1 MEHVAWTDHPR
12 LRKPVLIAAFEGWND
27 AGEGATY
34 AARYLARQW
43 NARRFAVVDPEE
55 FFDFSST
62 RPTVRLDEGF
72 QRQIEWPST
81 ELAAGAVPGGDGDA
95 VILIGTEPQL
105 RWRTF
110 TREIVELA
118 TGLEV
123 SLVVTLGA
131 LLAEVP
137 HSRPVPIIGT
147 ADDEDL
153 IRRLDLRRSTYQG
166 PTGIVGVLTDA
177 TRRAGIPTVSLWAT
191 VPSYVPGA
199 PSPKAALALV
209 ERVGSVLGVAIPAVE
224 LTEAAGSYE
233 RQLDE
238 LVAGDDDMA
247 GYVARLEEAA
257 DEGGADVDDH
267 QDLIEEVERYLR
279 DQ

>member
-12 LRKPVLIAAFEGWND
+12 LRRPVLIAAFEGWND

-43 NARRFAVVDPEE
+43 SARRFAVLDPEE

-81 ELAAGAVPGGDGDA
+81 ELAAGGVPGGDGDA

-110 TREIVELA
+110 TSEIVEVAGELD
-118 TGLEV
+118 V
-123 SLVVTLGA
+123 SMVITLGA

-137 HSRPVPIIGT
+137 HTRPVPIVGT

-209 ERVGSVLGVAIPAVE
+209 ERVGSVLGITVPAVE
-224 LTEAAGSYE
+224 LAAAARSYE
-233 RQLDE
+233 QQLNE

-257 DEGGADVDDH
+257 DEGGDDDDH
-267 QDLIEEVERYLR
+267 EGLIEEVERYLR